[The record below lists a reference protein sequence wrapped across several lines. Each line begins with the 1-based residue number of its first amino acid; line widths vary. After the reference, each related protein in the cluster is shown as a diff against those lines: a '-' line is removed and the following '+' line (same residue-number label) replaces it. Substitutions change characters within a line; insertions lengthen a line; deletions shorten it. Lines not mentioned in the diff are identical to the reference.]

1 MIKQRTIK
9 TAIRASGVGLH
20 SGLKVSLGLLPAP
33 ADSGI
38 VFRRI
43 DLPHSPEVAARAENV
58 KDTQLSTTLVN
69 GDARVSTVEHLMSA
83 LAGMGID
90 NVVVEVDAEEIPI
103 MDGSAAPFV
112 FLIQTAGIQEQFAA
126 KRFIQVLETIEVQ
139 DEGKWARFEPYD
151 GFKIA
156 FTMDFDHP
164 VLKTQPQTIEVEF
177 SSHTFIN
184 DVSRARTF
192 GFTKDL
198 EWLRANNLARGGS
211 LDNVVVVDDR
221 TIVND
226 EGLRYQDEF
235 VKHKLLDAIGDLYQS
250 GNILASFHGYR
261 SGHGLNNQLLR
272 ALVENP
278 QKWRWVTMDEE
289 QNTPISCE
297 QPALAVG

>member
-9 TAIRASGVGLH
+9 TSIRTTGLGLH
-20 SGLKVSLGLLPAP
+20 SGTKVSLTLVPAP
-33 ADSGI
+33 IDFGI
-38 VFRRI
+38 VFRRV
-43 DLPHSPEVAARAENV
+43 DLAHSPEVAARAENV
-58 KDTQLSTTLVN
+58 GDTQLSTSLVK
-69 GDARVSTVEHLMSA
+69 DQAKVSTVEHLMSA
-83 LAGMGID
+83 LAGLGID
-90 NVVVEVDAEEIPI
+90 NVLVEVDAEEIPI

-112 FLIQTAGIQEQFAA
+112 FLIQRAGVVEQNKA
-126 KRFIQVLETIEVQ
+126 KTFIKINQTIEVKE
-139 DEGKWARFEPYD
+139 EGKWAKFEPYH
-151 GFKIA
+151 GFKVA

-221 TIVND
+221 CIVND
-226 EGLRYQDEF
+226 EGLRYGDEF
-235 VKHKLLDAIGDLYQS
+235 VKHKLLDAIGDLYQAGS
-250 GNILASFHGYR
+250 ILGAFHGYR

-272 ALVENP
+272 ALMAQPHCWE
-278 QKWRWVTMDEE
+278 WVTLEQDED
-289 QNTPISCE
+289 TPISF
-297 QPALAVG
+297 QQSALAVG